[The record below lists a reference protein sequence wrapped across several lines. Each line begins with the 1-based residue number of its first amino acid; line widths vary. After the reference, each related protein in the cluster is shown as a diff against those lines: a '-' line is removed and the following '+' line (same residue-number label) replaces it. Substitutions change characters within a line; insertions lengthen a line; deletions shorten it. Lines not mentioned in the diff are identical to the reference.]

1 MERLFYWETSMSN
14 FSLDLLNQ
22 AAKQITGQDAY
33 AAVAAGDSNR
43 GMATASPVEQAI
55 RALNP
60 RQLMDQ
66 MGQNAGAVLDT
77 VGPASVRVQRDAN
90 TSRDLNQVA
99 ADTVTDVGTGV
110 VNTFG
115 NIAAWGVGAINKE
128 AGIGMAGAMKDFNTF
143 AQGTQ
148 SAALNSQ
155 RRLVESQTNLE
166 LRDSAAQFQTDL
178 KNDSELV
185 ASLKRIGRETLI
197 GAKGVASSSA
207 TLGSGIAQGIGSLLG
222 GAAVAGGRAAAIPFT
237 SVASEGG
244 GAYVDTAN
252 KVMEMKQADLEKHP
266 DYAEMESL
274 GMTDQEI
281 RTTMANSAGHIAGLV
296 TAPAAFLAGKAM
308 AGFEASPLTA
318 RAASAAL
325 ANAVGETVE
334 EGVVGGFQSLGANVG
349 VRATA
354 NPNQALTE
362 GVGRGIGE
370 GAVLGL
376 GTAGAVQVPGV
387 VAKTGIQLL
396 DGLASRGQAIREAV
410 QSRSPVSA
418 DKVQQRVDATVQAQA
433 TPEAQQAVQE
443 MVTSAAEAAQMS
455 PETEQAMTNY
465 TNQVISSL
473 AFNPEVESTLPG
485 IPAAVQPALAQKTN
499 RVEAI
504 EALRD
509 FVADENTSAE
519 DRIDAA
525 KYLNDMMNNMMDVV
539 LHGNEITS
547 EIPGDHPI
555 HAFLGDYFKLY
566 GDVMNMSVMKDA
578 RELLKKS
585 VEDNPLAVTENNVTQ
600 RDANQVVLQAELDP
614 QKVDPAQA
622 QIVLSHAARGS
633 IELTPTQQAA
643 LNTAVSLVQAANK
656 YYSDLN
662 AQGQA
667 TDRIGQEIQVSPGQ
681 GSKGLSAAAYGREVY
696 ANVRAGNLDTARQQL
711 MKFQNFVQSQQ
722 NKVNALNAHYVQQN
736 PEGQEYQTIDW
747 ENDSGW
753 FTAPRA
759 LFVNP
764 KSERSIA
771 LAQRIAA
778 ESGYVTDV
786 FNGLVEAFPQLGLST
801 VQSSPALNPA
811 LQGKADEIA
820 QAAKQPVTTPAP
832 APAEPKPA
840 RKAAAPAVESKVTA
854 AVKSA
859 AQAMQ
864 EFDQVVE
871 QTRAKETPA
880 PAPVDP
886 EPTPEPKQE
895 TPAPKV
901 EESPEPMVEEEVA
914 KEEEAP
920 ATGVLAVHPNL
931 VGGESNRFVA
941 NFSFPTNPISR
952 LTGLSDSLKQ
962 VVDAIGSS
970 KAFAAFSGKTPTYT
984 VDKDVSAAYRSLLSK
999 SRPVARSMI
1008 DRMNKRIEKVNNSK
1022 AYPEING
1029 KSFKELM
1036 LAGEDVSRFPNTRVL
1051 ALADV
1056 VDGEVTYNFDMLQ
1069 QGIIAGLSWLTTMD
1083 KTNPRI
1089 DRERAASILGIDEDA
1104 VSADMIQ
1111 FMNQGTLML
1120 PVVDS
1125 LNQKV
1130 TKFLGMRAKKDAYI
1144 GVTQGITEG
1153 FSKEII
1159 HGLEDAG
1166 LLTRNEMT
1174 FMDSD
1179 GKPRTMVTYQANLDN
1194 LSEDLNKFPGAL
1206 DELVL
1211 TQPEYVYYVGDV
1223 RPAVAETQ
1231 LHQPGVNNTASQ
1243 KSAIANEQNTPNY
1256 LNLPM
1261 LGVFKAMGKD
1271 AILKL
1276 FGEGDLSARE
1286 LNQNHRTSLEG
1297 RNLSF
1302 AAAFDEMLNVEQ
1314 AMRAESAKSGK
1325 DLGDVELFYEYNM
1338 TSVGRMQQLAK
1349 YGNQSSKL
1357 MREVVMPTRDVVDL
1371 SKPEINNAFTLGLA
1385 QALGIKVHK
1394 EPSIDAIR
1402 TKTQALFQGPLKR
1415 SVDNFVD
1422 WLKSAD
1428 MLNHDSLNNLFES
1441 SKVDDLLADF
1451 KAAGVDNTPVAV
1463 MAVMEYARSLAED
1476 NTNFLTH
1483 LYVEADGVT
1492 NGVINAMMN
1501 YTTGGFTPDWIKV
1514 VNKGGVHFSNVPF
1527 TNNQQQAF
1535 DNKDIYKTVADR
1547 FVGMLGDMR
1556 KALAMNPPVQKHMD
1570 EVTTLMRTMFK
1581 EVYLDAQGNL
1591 VVDRGIAKNPVTITT
1606 YGSGVKGIGGKLASA
1621 IVDDI
1626 YSRLSDFLE
1635 AKKTDPNVDPAQAM
1649 FGKDSKTPAEAAQ
1662 RFADFSRTWNILT
1675 ESQVKKVVRNKVG
1688 VLTVLPAKV
1697 GPKKAMNPQTFTV
1710 DADRKAVLA
1719 DNVTRFFAEPLATSA
1734 NQTIGE
1740 NTMGTLSLIQQVTQ
1754 AQSIYAT
1761 SVFRKKIADLVQAK
1775 KAADPAYNEA
1785 DFITQTELN
1794 AIRKE
1799 MVSMGA
1805 LIKTKGQQFF
1815 IPGSQ
1820 NSDIGVRSFSQDLN
1834 GAMSTAPSIFGPA
1847 NAGVRAMPI
1856 LNIGTGDGYAMQAL
1870 ANMDG
1875 AAIGSLKIF
1884 DGVNLKMSTV
1894 FEDSVK
1900 ANEAVFASWVNNP
1913 LNGVV
1918 EAAKEFSNHFSLS
1931 NMTQEGIEELA
1942 DTLDIQ
1948 AESLVFEFQRMVDQ
1962 LEGLALSA
1970 QARVNT
1976 IKRVGMSIDQM
1987 AAAMSPFVREGEQI
2001 ASNDPDAQAEKLNAV
2016 YQEERAKLEKD
2027 RKEAAKTDALDPAT
2041 LGTEDASGVRIGK
2054 LSSVL
2059 NDVLGSVPQ
2068 HLNRT
2073 LKSMYGADLSQFSLV
2088 SGTAEHIAQYAG
2100 SRGIAFPDLNKEGT
2114 NGFINT
2120 QTNTVFL
2127 VSPSAETLVHE
2138 TVHAATFSVLL
2149 AHYQGNTNP
2158 AVSGAV
2164 SRLEALMEQF
2174 RELSDTIAVQ
2184 GRLVAPAYQQA
2195 LAAINGAALEYGLTT
2210 PEGQA
2215 AALNEFMAWGLANKD
2230 LGDLLKNQKAN
2241 PLARIAREVWQ
2252 AIKEVIFGNRNIPT
2266 AGADMLS
2273 NLQFNASVLAQSQP
2287 SLTQQDSNVV
2297 LFHTS
2302 PQLEI
2307 LKDRLAEK
2315 VINKLNATELQQGMM
2330 EAVDL
2335 AQEVQ
2340 AAGFVLNQD
2349 ELAIFRTAVVAMQS
2363 GLDMDTVLMTRLAEL
2378 HAHVIRGLKPA
2389 DLGANGQAKFDLLT
2403 GANKRLNA
2411 EGRSNM
2417 LSAFLGLSMVS
2428 DEFRALLDRK
2438 PLPKRQTNTE
2448 GTLDAQ
2454 LENLGN
2460 SAIDKLSQVLSGEG
2474 TNSNTRQ
2481 ALDSLTQKMAER
2493 IQENST
2499 LTDQFMKPVGSFIDK
2514 ANAKVSEAIGEA
2526 GERIYSLGEK
2536 LEQGNNKYTKAAA
2549 QLLKL
2554 SASLASDT
2562 RASAAAEGILATLN
2576 RTDAFEP
2583 LRTLVYDF
2591 IGSTESN
2598 KDMFRLVKMVRT
2610 TVQQSRQNYR
2620 TEVPKTIKSMLKDL
2634 SDEQWSSLHT
2644 SIGKTDITSLLSSV
2658 TRADLTDILTTG
2670 NVGTRITDLEAAI
2683 KAADP
2688 NDGAHVINKAK
2699 QLAKFMMTG
2708 EAGPNLLRNAE
2719 AVSALLG
2726 EGTTPGRTVNA
2737 ALVQNVD
2744 ALVSLYAFD
2753 SLGKDHK
2760 TNLKN
2765 IMNTQ
2770 AAGLGFLI
2778 SYMEGQR
2785 KDEIAKETSA
2795 TRYNSVKGY
2804 MPVTTA
2810 EGTNLMVADDANFAE
2825 LAQKGY
2831 TRVGNYDGSSLN
2843 RSNQSRG
2850 YYFSPVGSRSAF
2862 RQGIMQVARNTA
2874 GGVDRNT
2881 GLSVSTPG
2889 GVIRDRATLARMA
2902 GRLHRDTGKET
2913 LIPVYDAGGKLVALE
2928 RSITQQHTDL
2938 LRPETDLANVI
2949 GIWRGRQ
2956 VEEFQAGK
2964 INGLLVDKLHDM
2976 YTNGNPDEFVDVMAS
2991 NDPVIQAAVKNITKQ
3006 TRAHIENVFG
3016 ANELW
3021 VRREMLNDVLGYH
3034 AASVGDV
3041 WTGNSRWSKE
3051 TQEAAKNVATAIFGP
3066 KAYQYA
3072 VNSEQFLQQAVGN
3085 AKTLIVVKS
3094 VIVPVGNMISN
3105 VFQLAMRGVPVAK
3118 IAKEVP
3124 KKIAETAAY
3133 ERGMARVVELEARKR
3148 AADGANNTTL
3158 SRKLDAEIQAIND
3171 SFRRMSIWP
3180 LIGRGE
3186 YSTVS
3191 DASTPGSTDSL
3202 AQGKFADFIEGLVD
3216 RLPPGIRTAGRY
3228 ALITKDTALFQ
3239 GLQKSVQ
3246 YGDFVAKAIL
3256 YDDMIKR
3263 QKLNSEDALDKV
3275 SEEFVNYDRLPGRWR
3290 DGLESN
3296 GLLWFYNYK
3305 IRITKV
3311 ALSILRNNPVHALLA
3326 SGAAPYADFAGD
3338 VGLPT
3343 EDNFFSKMWDGKL
3356 GSSIGFGM
3364 GFRAPGMNPWES
3376 LIN

>member
-43 GMATASPVEQAI
+43 GMATASPVEQAV
-55 RALNP
+55 RTLNP

-66 MGQNAGAVLDT
+66 MGQNAGAILDT
-77 VGPASVRVQRDAN
+77 VGPASVRVQRDTN

-115 NIAAWGVGAINKE
+115 NIAAWGAGAINKE

-148 SAALNSQ
+148 SAALNAQ

-166 LRDSAAQFQTDL
+166 LRDSAAQFQIDL

-244 GAYVDTAN
+244 GAYVDAAN

-266 DYAEMESL
+266 DYAEMKSL

-296 TAPAAFLAGKAM
+296 TAPAAFLAGRAM

-387 VAKTGIQLL
+387 AAKTGIQLL
-396 DGLASRGQAIREAV
+396 DGLATRGQAIREAV

-519 DRIDAA
+519 DRVDAA
-525 KYLNDMMNNMMDVV
+525 LYLNDMMNNMMDVV

-566 GDVMNMSVMKDA
+566 GDVMNMSVMKDV
-578 RELLKKS
+578 RELLQKS
-585 VEDNPLAVTENNVTQ
+585 VEDNPPAVTENNVTQ

-667 TDRIGQEIQVSPGQ
+667 TDRVGQEIQVSPGQ

-711 MKFQNFVQSQQ
+711 TKFQNFVQSQQ

-736 PEGQEYQTIDW
+736 PEGQPYQTIDW

-786 FNGLVEAFPQLGLST
+786 FNGLVEVFPQLGLST
-801 VQSSPALNPA
+801 VQPSPALNPA
-811 LQGKADEIA
+811 LQGKAAEIA
-820 QAAKQPVTTPAP
+820 QAAKQPVATPAP

-840 RKAAAPAVESKVTA
+840 RKAATPAAESKVPA
-854 AVKSA
+854 AVESA

-864 EFDQVVE
+864 EFDQAVE

-880 PAPVDP
+880 PAPVAP
-886 EPTPEPKQE
+886 EPAPEPKQE
-895 TPAPKV
+895 APAPKV
-901 EESPEPMVEEEVA
+901 EEISEPAVEEEVA
-914 KEEEAP
+914 KEEEVP

-941 NFSFPTNPISR
+941 NFSFPANPVSR

-962 VVDAIGSS
+962 VVDVIGSS

-1029 KSFKELM
+1029 KSFKEMM

-1120 PVVDS
+1120 PAVDS

-1130 TKFLGMRAKKDAYI
+1130 TKFLGMRAKKNAYI

-1174 FMDSD
+1174 FTDGE

-1231 LHQPGVNNTASQ
+1231 LHQPGVANTSSQ

-1261 LGVFKAMGKD
+1261 LGMFKAMGKD

-1276 FGEGDLSARE
+1276 FGEGDLTARE

-1314 AMRAESAKSGK
+1314 AMRAESSKSGK

-1371 SKPEINNAFTLGLA
+1371 TKPEINNAFTLGLA

-1402 TKTQALFQGPLKR
+1402 AKTQALFQGPLKR

-1441 SKVDDLLADF
+1441 NKVDDLLADF

-1463 MAVMEYARSLAED
+1463 MAVMEYARSLTED

-1527 TNNQQQAF
+1527 TNNEQQAF

-1556 KALAMNPPVQKHMD
+1556 KELAMNPPVQKHMD

-1649 FGKDSKTPAEAAQ
+1649 FGKDSKTPTEATQ

-1675 ESQVKKVVRNKVG
+1675 ENQVKNVKRGDQKVP
-1688 VLTVLPAKV
+1688 TVLKAKV
-1697 GPKKAMNPQTFTV
+1697 GPKKAMNPETFTV

-1719 DNVTRFFAEPLATSA
+1719 DNVTRFFAEPLATST

-1740 NTMGTLSLIQQVTQ
+1740 NTMGTLRLIQQVTQ

-1785 DFITQTELN
+1785 DFITQSELN

-1799 MVSMGA
+1799 MASMGA

-1870 ANMDG
+1870 ANMEG
-1875 AAIGSLKIF
+1875 AAVGSLKIF

-1918 EAAKEFSNHFSLS
+1918 EAAKEFTSHFTTD
-1931 NMTQEGIEELA
+1931 NMTEESINELA
-1942 DTLDIQ
+1942 ETLKVEPSEILS
-1948 AESLVFEFQRMVDQ
+1948 ELEGMVAQ
-1962 LEGLALSA
+1962 LEGLAISG

-1987 AAAMSPFVREGEQI
+1987 AAAMSPFVREGEEI

-2016 YQEERAKLEKD
+2016 YMEERAKLDKD
-2027 RKEAAKTDALDPAT
+2027 RKEAVKTDALDPAT
-2041 LGTEDASGVRIGK
+2041 LGTEDTSGVRIGK
-2054 LSSVL
+2054 LSAVL

-2088 SGTAEHIAQYAG
+2088 SGTAEQIAQYAG
-2100 SRGIAFPDLNKEGT
+2100 SRGISFPDLNKEGT

-2138 TVHAATFSVLL
+2138 TVHATTFSVLL

-2164 SRLEALMEQF
+2164 NRLEALMDQF
-2174 RELSDTIAVQ
+2174 RELNDTIAVQ

-2230 LGDLLKNQKAN
+2230 LGDLLKNQKAS

-2252 AIKEVIFGNRNIPT
+2252 AIKEVIFGDRNIPT

-2340 AAGFVLNQD
+2340 AAGFAMNQD

-2363 GLDMDTVLMTRLAEL
+2363 GLDMDAGLMTRLAEL

-2417 LSAFLGLSMVS
+2417 LSAFLGLSLVN
-2428 DEFRALLDRK
+2428 DEFRALLDKK

-2481 ALDSLTQKMAER
+2481 ALDSLAQKMAER

-2549 QLLKL
+2549 QLMKL

-2620 TEVPKTIKSMLKDL
+2620 TEVPKTIKSVLKDL

-2644 SIGKTDITSLLSSV
+2644 SIGKTDITSLLSSM

-2688 NDGAHVINKAK
+2688 NDGAHVITKAK
-2699 QLAKFMMTG
+2699 QLAKYMMTG
-2708 EAGPNLLRNAE
+2708 EAGSNLLRNAE
-2719 AVSALLG
+2719 AVAALLG
-2726 EGTTPGRTVNA
+2726 EGAIPGRTVSA
-2737 ALVQNVD
+2737 SLVQNID

-2753 SLGKDHK
+2753 SLNQDHK

-2785 KDEIAKETSA
+2785 KDEMSKQTDL
-2795 TRYNSVKGY
+2795 TRYNSVKGF
-2804 MPVTTA
+2804 MPVTNA
-2810 EGTNLMVADDANFAE
+2810 EGTNLIVANDADFAD
-2825 LAQKGY
+2825 LAMKGY
-2831 TRVGNYDGSSLN
+2831 ERVGNYEGSSLN
-2843 RSNQSRG
+2843 KSTSSKS

-2881 GLSVSTPG
+2881 GLSISTPG

-2902 GRLHRDTGKET
+2902 GRLSKDTGKET
-2913 LIPVYDAGGKLVALE
+2913 LIPVYDGKGKLIALE
-2928 RSITQQHTDL
+2928 RSITQQHTEL

-2964 INGLLVDKLHDM
+2964 INELLVDKLYDM
-2976 YTNGNPDEFVDVMAS
+2976 YKNGNPDEFVDVLAS
-2991 NDPVIQAAVKNITKQ
+2991 KDPVIQAAAANITKQ
-3006 TRAHIENVFG
+3006 TRAHIENTFG

-3051 TQEAAKNVATAIFGP
+3051 TQEAAKNVVTALFGV
-3066 KAYQYA
+3066 KAYQWA

-3094 VIVPVGNMISN
+3094 VVVPVGNMISN
-3105 VFQLAMRGVPVAK
+3105 VFQLAMRGVPVTK

-3148 AADGANNTTL
+3148 ASDGANNTTL

-3263 QKLNSEDALDKV
+3263 QKLDSEDALDKV

-3338 VGLPT
+3338 VGLPP